1 MGEVMAFLSLLCF
14 SCNVLLTKAA
24 SSRLNVQLGYFAS
37 ICVNVFVALAMVCF
51 EHGVLHN
58 PFHWMWR
65 GFIDYVVAGCLTTYI
80 GRLTY
85 FHAIARLG
93 AAKASSIQV
102 ASPVFTVVLACL
114 TIREVLSLVEWVGC
128 LCTVLGLF
136 FVTYVPGTF
145 SKRREPASKRE
156 IETSVERLNASRDGS
171 RTGKGN
177 TFAFLSLSAYGAGN
191 IFRGEGVRHWNDP
204 VFGGFLGALVGL
216 IAFIMTN
223 PRIVHAVKALKNAD
237 KKALLMYCL
246 GGLCT
251 ITAQMSVLFA
261 MRYMPIGIVTVISM
275 SQPLIVVPLTYL
287 IFKETGQITR
297 QTIYGSLITLVGL
310 VLVVAV

>member
-14 SCNVLLTKAA
+14 SGNVLLTKAA
-24 SSRLNVQLGYFAS
+24 SSRLNVQIGYFAS
-37 ICVNVFVALAMVCF
+37 ICVNVFIAIVMVVF
-51 EHGVLHN
+51 EHSVLHN

-65 GFIDYVVAGCLTTYI
+65 GFIYYVLAGCLTTYV

-85 FHAIARLG
+85 FHAIVRLG
-93 AAKASSIQV
+93 AAKASTIQV
-102 ASPVFTVVLACL
+102 ASPVFTVVLAFL
-114 TIREVLSLVEWVGC
+114 TIKEVLSAVEWAGC

-136 FVTYVPGTF
+136 VVTYVPGIF
-145 SKRREPASKRE
+145 SKHRERSD
-156 IETSVERLNASRDGS
+156 ERGIVKDVGSLTRPLNEPSAA
-171 RTGKGN
+171 KGN
-177 TFAFLSLSAYGAGN
+177 AFAFLSMSAYGAGN

-204 VFGGFLGALVGL
+204 VFGGFVGALVGL
-216 IAFIMTN
+216 VAFIVTT
-223 PRIVHAVKALKNAD
+223 PRQVYRLRALKNAD
-237 KKALLMYCL
+237 RRALLMYCF

-287 IFKETGQITR
+287 LFKESGRMTAR
-297 QTIYGSLITLVGL
+297 TIYGSLITLIGL
-310 VLVVAV
+310 ILAVAV